1 MSKIPYADPNQ
12 GEQQGKEEKFWSPR
26 RVRVLITSLL
36 VLILTGVIIGVV
48 EYYTLTNGPEGTGK
62 DKNLIMHILS
72 DAFSLSGLL
81 GLCFFALSYIS
92 SKGAFDILSYSIQTL
107 FLVTFRPK
115 YRQTS
120 FPKTYYDY
128 KVMKDTKRKK
138 PVSIL
143 LLSSGT
149 FFIVGIILLII
160 YINI

>member
-1 MSKIPYADPNQ
+1 MSKIPYADPQ
-12 GEQQGKEEKFWSPR
+12 KGGEQGDKEKFWNPR
-26 RVRVLITSLL
+26 TVRILISSLL
-36 VLILTGVIIGVV
+36 VLILTGLLIGFV
-48 EYYTLTNGPEGTGK
+48 EYYTLTNGPEGTGQ

-72 DAFSLSGLL
+72 DSFSLSGLL

-92 SKGAFDILSYSIQTL
+92 SKGAFDILAYSVQTL

-143 LLSSGT
+143 LVSSGT
-149 FFIVGIILLII
+149 FFLVGIILLII

>member
-1 MSKIPYADPNQ
+1 MSKIPYADPQKGN
-12 GEQQGKEEKFWSPR
+12 EQGKEEKFWNPKT
-26 RVRVLITSLL
+26 VRALISSLI

-72 DAFSLSGLL
+72 DSFSLSGLL

-92 SKGAFDILSYSIQTL
+92 SKGAFDILAYSIQTL

-138 PVSIL
+138 PVNVL

-149 FFIVGIILLII
+149 FFVVGIILLII
-160 YINI
+160 YVNI